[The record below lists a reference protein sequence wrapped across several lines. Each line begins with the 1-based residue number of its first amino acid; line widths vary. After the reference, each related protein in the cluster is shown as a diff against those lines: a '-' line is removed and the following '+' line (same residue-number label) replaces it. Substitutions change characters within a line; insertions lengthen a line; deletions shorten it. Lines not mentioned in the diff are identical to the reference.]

1 MPAAVKIYTLK
12 ETALSRFVQEVTAY
26 LDMEQQSCIV
36 PVLAVGRL
44 PHNDRPFIALAEGQ
58 PVQEPVPSDLFAQAE
73 EALKELHK
81 AGWCHGDI
89 GARNMLRYN
98 QRIVFCDLETCSP
111 ATEEGVK
118 QDWHDL
124 QSMLHEATPEQEM

>member
-12 ETALSRFVQEVTAY
+12 ETALSRFVHEVTAY
-26 LDMEQQSCIV
+26 LGIV

-44 PHNDRPFIALAEGQ
+44 PHNDRPVIALAEGQ
-58 PVQEPVPSDLFAQAE
+58 PVQEPLPSDLFAQAE

-89 GARNMLRYN
+89 RARNMLCYN
-98 QRIVFCDLETCSP
+98 QHVVFCDLETCSP

-124 QSMLHEATPEQEM
+124 QSMLHEATLDQET